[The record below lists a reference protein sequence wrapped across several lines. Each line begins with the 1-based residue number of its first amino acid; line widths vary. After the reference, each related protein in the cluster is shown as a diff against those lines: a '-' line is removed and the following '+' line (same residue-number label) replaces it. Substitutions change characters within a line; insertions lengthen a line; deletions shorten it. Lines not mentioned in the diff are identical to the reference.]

1 MKTYKNKIV
10 VITGASSGIG
20 RQVAIDF
27 SKMGAKTIILISRD
41 TKKLKDVASI
51 IGDKSESMICQCD
64 ISQRV
69 EVLRS
74 AERILN
80 TYGNVDILVNNAGIG
95 RLSQV
100 KDQSLDD
107 IEKITAVNYYGMLY
121 CTKSF
126 LNSMLKRNTGH
137 IVNVA
142 SLAASFGIPGL
153 AAYCGSKFAVL
164 GFSESLY
171 HELRGTGVG
180 ITVVSPIGVNTS
192 FFDHESFS
200 NQHYN
205 RKLFLKPSAVSR
217 AILRAA
223 TSPRLEIVVPFYM
236 RGAVWLKETFPYLVN
251 PFVSRTFKTNID

>member
-1 MKTYKNKIV
+1 MKNYNKNI

-41 TKKLKDVASI
+41 RNKLEDVAKI
-51 IGDKSESMICQCD
+51 IDNKSECMICQCD
-64 ISQRV
+64 VSQRK
-69 EVLRS
+69 EVS
-74 AERILN
+74 STAERILN

-95 RLSQV
+95 ILSQV

-107 IEKITAVNYYGMLY
+107 IEKITAVNYYGMIY

-126 LNSMLKRNTGH
+126 LDSMLRRNTGH

-153 AAYCGSKFAVL
+153 AAYSGSKFAML

-192 FFDHESFS
+192 FFEDNSFR

-205 RKLFLKPSAVSR
+205 RKLFLKPSTVSR
-217 AILRAA
+217 AIVRAA

-236 RGAVWLKETFPYLVN
+236 RGAIWLKQTFPYFVN
-251 PFVSRTFKTNID
+251 PFVATTFKTSID